1 MVCELCGK
9 DVKYPKQAVIEGSM
23 LMVCNDCTKFGV
35 VPGSP
40 KTAGTVTMPSSI
52 KDRLEAR
59 NRRRSTRDMYES
71 VKELSPKYPSMI
83 RNGRQK
89 KGMSQDGLASSVKE
103 KVSVIK
109 KIETGSLKPSES
121 LRKKLERSL
130 DISLLEDVSNDKVEY
145 KTQKSKPLTLA
156 DMIKRE

>member
-1 MVCELCGK
+1 
-9 DVKYPKQAVIEGSM
+9 
-23 LMVCNDCTKFGV
+23 MVCNDCTKFGI

-40 KTAGTVTMPSSI
+40 KKEGTVMMPSSI

-59 NRRRSTRDMYES
+59 SRRRSTRDVYDS
-71 VKELSPKYPSMI
+71 IKELSPKYATLI

-89 KGMSQDGLASSVKE
+89 KGFSQHGLASSVME